1 MTETVE
7 TQKGQ
12 WSVVELFGHK
22 MIAGLA
28 MKDESFGGPMLRVDI
43 PAVDGV
49 PAFTEFYNL
58 TAIYGLHPVS
68 EQVARATAE
77 QVRHTPILV
86 YSPELITRDDHD
98 KAVRKMQERLDAL
111 RKQLPS
117 GEAIPGVAD
126 EIEELWDDE
135 DDDDE
140 DNNYA

>member
-1 MTETVE
+1 MSETVE

-49 PAFTEFYNL
+49 PSFTEFYNL

-86 YSPELITRDDHD
+86 YSPDLITRDDHD
-98 KAVRKMQERLDAL
+98 KAMQEMRSRLESM
-111 RKQLPS
+111 RKQLTS
-117 GEAIPGVAD
+117 GEAVPGVAD
-126 EIEELWDDE
+126 EIEELWEDDE
-135 DDDDE
+135 EDEYDD
-140 DNNYA
+140 